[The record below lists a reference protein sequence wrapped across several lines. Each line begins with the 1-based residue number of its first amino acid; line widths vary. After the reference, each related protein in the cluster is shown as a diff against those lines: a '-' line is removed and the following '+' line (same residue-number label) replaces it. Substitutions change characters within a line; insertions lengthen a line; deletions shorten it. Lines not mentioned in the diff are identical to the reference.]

1 MAENKPFTSGDQ
13 GQDTGSLRA
22 GLLVPGG
29 GPLLVGDKPM
39 PDNFIP
45 SISRIEVTTE
55 GAPLY
60 TCTIE
65 VTGACPKG
73 KFNNRMEFTDESND
87 AYTLRI
93 FSSSHKV
100 HTVHYNSSAPNINA
114 ITWDI

>member
-1 MAENKPFTSGDQ
+1 MATNQSFKSQDQ
-13 GQDTGSLRA
+13 GKDQGSLGG

-29 GPLLVGDKPM
+29 GPLLLDDRPL
-39 PDNFIP
+39 PDSFIP
-45 SISRIEVTTE
+45 SISRIEVTTD

-73 KFNNRMEFTDESND
+73 KFDNDMQFTDESND
-87 AYTLRI
+87 TYSLRI
-93 FSSSHKV
+93 FSSSNKV
-100 HTVHYNSSAPNINA
+100 HTVHYNSSAPNINR